1 MNFLLSLK
9 ETTVGREAS
18 FCLFCW
24 HSAEVERVLSRKV
37 FWCSATPFLAIWQ
50 RLAGFPRAVLA
61 YACWWF
67 RTGGLSN
74 PLKMVKET
82 RELIAKSFLKSSG
95 LSEAPL
101 PLPILQRLLTFVLC
115 SGCLVVNEKTC
126 EEWCYSIFIELET
139 YLPHHIFLRIK

>member
-9 ETTVGREAS
+9 ETTVGREAA

-24 HSAEVERVLSRKV
+24 HSAEVESVLSGKV

-50 RLAGFPRAVLA
+50 RVPGFPRALLA

-67 RTGGLSN
+67 RTGGLSK

-95 LSEAPL
+95 VSEAPL
-101 PLPILQRLLTFVLC
+101 PLPILQRLLMFVLC

-126 EEWCYSIFIELET
+126 EEWCYSIFTELET